1 MTRRFDLL
9 VFDWDGTLADSE
21 GQIVSSMQAAIRDL
35 NLPPRADRAI
45 AELVGL
51 GLAEG
56 MQMLYP
62 EIDTDELIRL
72 LMSYRQK
79 FVGQGPGEAPLF
91 GGVADVLAQ
100 LGDAGYLLA
109 VATGK
114 SRPGLNRSLRHHV
127 ALQRLFA
134 ATRTADETA
143 NKPDPL
149 MLRELIGEL
158 EVPVE
163 RALMIG
169 DTEYDA
175 RMARAVGMPMLGV
188 TCGVHEPGRI
198 LAAGAMALIETVR
211 DLPQWLRT
219 WQDIDPIP

>member
-1 MTRRFDLL
+1 MNPEKRYDLL
-9 VFDWDGTLADSE
+9 IFDWDGTLADSE
-21 GQIVSSMQAAIRDL
+21 RLIVDSFQAAIADL
-35 NLPPRADRAI
+35 NLPARDDKAI
-45 AELVGL
+45 GQLIGL

-56 MQMLYP
+56 MQTLYP

-72 LMSYRQK
+72 LMSYRAK
-79 FVGQGPGEAPLF
+79 FVGSGHQEAPLF
-91 GGVADVLAQ
+91 QGAAETLAE
-100 LGDAGYLLA
+100 LAERGHLMA

-114 SRPGLNRSLRHHV
+114 SRPGLKRSLRHHSV
-127 ALQRLFA
+127 LAPLFA

-149 MLRELIGEL
+149 MLRELLEEL

-175 RMARAVGMPMLGV
+175 AMARAIGMPMLGV

-198 LAAGAMALIETVR
+198 LAAGAMALVESVSA
-211 DLPQWLRT
+211 LPRWLANPT
-219 WQDIDPIP
+219 K